1 MSRGECDDYIV
12 EGGFKIE
19 NSVGCA
25 GYPRGVGLYDRSCAG
40 GGVSSLVGLL
50 FEEGD
55 VVDADGE
62 EGAETGGVGRN
73 AGVYQRRDRERD
85 GGQN

>member
-1 MSRGECDDYIV
+1 MGGGECDDYIV
-12 EGGFKIE
+12 EGGFKVE
-19 NSVGCA
+19 DSVGCA
-25 GYPRGVGLYDRSCAG
+25 GYPRRVRFYSGGRAGRGVG
-40 GGVSSLVGLL
+40 SLVGLL

-55 VVDADGE
+55 VVDTDGE

-73 AGVYQRRDRERD
+73 ARVYQGRDGERD